1 MRAHVTNS
9 NGGIDPGATV
19 SLRVPLLGPL
29 GFNWDLVHDRLDNSD
44 GFVDI
49 QQHGPFQSW
58 RHEHRFEAAADGY
71 SVIEDR
77 LTYTL
82 PFTAVTDPLAGERIR
97 SRLEDLF
104 RFRHRRTQV
113 DVARHAASG
122 LDAPLRI
129 VVSGASGL
137 VGSRLVPFLRAGGH
151 QVFKLVRHQ
160 PRVSDEIFWDPATG
174 KIDEAALESMDAV
187 IHLAGVSIA
196 GGRWTRSRKAAI
208 IDSRL
213 DGTRLLA
220 TTLAGLHHPPRVFVS
235 TSAVGFY
242 GDGGQADL
250 TEESPTGEGFLASVC
265 RAWEHAAL
273 PAADAGIRIV
283 NPRFGVVFAGEG
295 GMLPLL
301 GHVFR
306 TGTGGQLGNGRQYMA
321 WIALDDLIGVLF
333 EAITNDQL
341 EGPINAVAPE
351 TVTNQ
356 EFTRAMGR
364 VLNRPTLMRVP
375 AVAMRL
381 VAGELADDLILVSQR
396 VIPARLEASGFQF
409 ASPSLEDTLRHEFGR
424 YATCDENTGQLPF
437 RVAAR
442 YPAAA

>member
-1 MRAHVTNS
+1 MTAKVTTS
-9 NGGIDPGATV
+9 SGGIDPGATV

-29 GFNWDLVHDRLDNSD
+29 GFNWDLIHDNLDDGD

-49 QQHGPFQSW
+49 QKHGPFQSW
-58 RHEHRFEAAADGY
+58 RHEHRFEPAADGT

-77 LTYTL
+77 LTYSL
-82 PFTAVTDPLAGERIR
+82 PFNTLTNPVAGERIR

-122 LDAPLRI
+122 LNAPLRI

-137 VGSRLVPFLRAGGH
+137 VGSRLVPFLRTGGH
-151 QVFKLVRHQ
+151 QVFRLVRHQ
-160 PRVSDEIFWDPATG
+160 PRVSDEIFWNPASG
-174 KIDEAALESMDAV
+174 EIDEAALESMDAI

-196 GGRWTRSRKAAI
+196 SGRWTRARKTAI

-213 DGTRLLA
+213 DGTHLLA
-220 TTLAGLHHPPRVFVS
+220 TTLAGLHHPPKVFVS
-235 TSAVGFY
+235 TSAVGYY
-242 GDGGQADL
+242 GDGGDVAL
-250 TEESPTGEGFLASVC
+250 TEESPSGDGFLASVC

-273 PAADAGIRIV
+273 PAADAGIRV
-283 NPRFGVVFAGEG
+283 VHPRFGVIFAGEG

-306 TGTGGQLGNGRQYMA
+306 TGTGGQLGNGRQHMA
-321 WIALDDLIGVLF
+321 WIALDDLVGILF

-341 EGPINAVAPE
+341 EGPVNAVAPQ
-351 TVTNQ
+351 TITNG
-356 EFTRAMGR
+356 EFTRTMGK

-375 AVAMRL
+375 AAAMRL
-381 VAGELADDLILVSQR
+381 VAGELADDLILVSQQ
-396 VIPARLEASGFQF
+396 VIPARLEATGFQF
-409 ASPSLEDTLRHEFGR
+409 AYPTLEETLRHEFGR
-424 YATCDENTGQLPF
+424 YGICDADATELPF
-437 RVAAR
+437 RLGAR